1 MDLNVELV
9 EEIIRDLLSVSVN
22 LRKKLKLSSFEDELL
37 IKTEN
42 PWFVKRGLDSIRSD
56 QFVEL
61 IFKEA
66 YEKKRLDFTSK
77 TVSFDETDAEDLG
90 VESETK
96 IHILEFFKLI
106 PELK

>member
-1 MDLNVELV
+1 MDLNIEVL
-9 EEIIRDLLSVSVN
+9 EEIIKNLLSTSVN
-22 LRKKLKLSSFEDELL
+22 LRKKLKLYSFEDTLI

-42 PWFVKRGLDSIRSD
+42 PWFVKRGLDSVESD
-56 QFVEL
+56 KFFEL

-66 YEKKRLDFTSK
+66 CEKNRLDFTSK

-96 IHILEFFKLI
+96 IHILDFFKLI